1 MDEPG
6 QSKKAGLPPSPP
18 GPGSDGR
25 VAGKT
30 RVGIGLP
37 PKLAAS
43 MLGSGSKPATQAN
56 TQTAKIG
63 GLVTA
68 TGRASTLRSNTGS
81 ETSSPLE
88 KTETGSP
95 KPGGFA
101 PPLKALGVARPLAA
115 KPLGATQPLTKPLRP
130 SLAPAPALATQ
141 ATAARVTPRA
151 QVEPAV
157 LAIGTDDAILPGLK
171 IALARHGV
179 FVESADAP
187 SVVDA
192 VVAAAPD
199 LILLLGEAAKDWGRA
214 TLEKLA
220 ASPQSSVV
228 PVALIDDNMALN
240 ARLQAFRHGATAV
253 IPRSA
258 SIDAIAEKVARL
270 AKEIP
275 DRGTDSPHMVG
286 EATLEE
292 FVDALRSELRT
303 GILSVQA
310 AKAPPEQA
318 IRLMLGGGK
327 LLADFLDDFVRRVRA
342 HVVSAEPLTYE
353 FDERAGGTLGL
364 LGGDSPRAAADVSGL
379 RLALADDDAARAD
392 AVAQEL
398 RSHGAKVFV
407 TDLAPTEARLAKLRQ
422 LDPAVLLIGETQ
434 LKGAGYELIRR
445 MRRDT
450 RLRWASL
457 LVLRW
462 EELFKDQGDAPI
474 VDQVSGT
481 LATLV
486 EPERSLLERATGGKG
501 FDTRLETTGPARL
514 LKALASCPRA
524 LRLSVY
530 NPRLN
535 VSIDLAEGL
544 IVGATA
550 QVVSPVAKEL
560 SGPLALAA
568 FLVLSSG
575 RVHVE
580 QTSSALQA
588 NLMATVDVAINLA
601 EAEPPPIAPSIPAP
615 SRSVEPALASLPAP
629 SKLPDFQVAGPP
641 SSVEAIDPPLS
652 LPDSVSSDA
661 FLEQDLLRA
670 VTLRPKAVKDSA
682 LGWRAWVMLSAL
694 ACVQVALVIGIGVVV
709 VKHLSGSAAK
719 AGEVRV
725 TEHLAAVEVNQKRS
739 QPSLAA
745 RTESADITQPSNP
758 EANTKPAVA
767 ESKAILGA
775 LPLPKPSSTPS
786 CEDLEKSVKP
796 LRGALPLDA
805 AGALR
810 LGHKLLVLG
819 NVEDTQT
826 AFCQAIALDPENPKA
841 QLALAQLLVLRGDGK
856 FAASVARR
864 ALELHAEPARA
875 KGLLGDALI
884 TSGDLAG
891 ARQAWLDAAGIT
903 HHDSVGVA
911 KLASRARSEGAASV
925 GNKDYSRA
933 ERFFWRTLAF
943 FEQDFGANL
952 GMARAHLFRGNNP
965 LAAEWARRATQI
977 APDDARARLVYGD
990 ALMRTGDRNAAVR
1003 EWQEAFRLDPRSGEA
1018 KIRLEE

>member
-1 MDEPG
+1 M
-6 QSKKAGLPPSPP
+6 
-18 GPGSDGR
+18 
-25 VAGKT
+25 
-30 RVGIGLP
+30 
-37 PKLAAS
+37 
-43 MLGSGSKPATQAN
+43 PAPQAN
-56 TQTAKIG
+56 TQTAKG
-63 GLVTA
+63 SGLLTA
-68 TGRASTLRSNTGS
+68 AGRASTLRSNTGP
-81 ETSSPLE
+81 ET
-88 KTETGSP
+88 
-95 KPGGFA
+95 A
-101 PPLKALGVARPLAA
+101 PRPLAA
-115 KPLGATQPLTKPLRP
+115 KPIGTTQPLTKPLRA
-130 SLAPAPALATQ
+130 SLAPALPQSTLATAQ
-141 ATAARVTPRA
+141 RLTPRA

-199 LILLLGEAAKDWGRA
+199 LILLLGEAAKDWGRV

-327 LLADFLDDFVRRVRA
+327 LLADFVDDFVRRVRT

-353 FDERAGGTLGL
+353 FDERAGGTLEL
-364 LGGDSPRAAADVSGL
+364 LGGDSPRVAADVRGL
-379 RLALADDDAARAD
+379 RLALADDDAARTD

-407 TDLAPTEARLAKLRQ
+407 TDLAPTEKRLAKLRQ

-457 LVLRW
+457 LVMRW
-462 EELFKDQGDAPI
+462 EELFEDQNDSPI
-474 VDQVSGT
+474 VEQLSGT
-481 LATLV
+481 LGALV
-486 EPERSLLERATGGKG
+486 EPERSLLERATGGRG

-514 LKALASCPRA
+514 LKALASCPHA

-535 VSIDLAEGL
+535 VSIDLAQGL
-544 IVGATA
+544 VVGATA

-560 SGPLALAA
+560 SGPMALAA

-575 RVHVE
+575 RVHVVP
-580 QTSSALQA
+580 TDAASQA

-615 SRSVEPALASLPAP
+615 SRSVEPALPSLPGPA
-629 SKLPDFQVAGPP
+629 KLPDFQVLGPP
-641 SSVEAIDPPLS
+641 SSVQAANPPV
-652 LPDSVSSDA
+652 SVPSTVRSDA
-661 FLEQDLLRA
+661 LSEQDLLRA
-670 VTLRPKAVKDSA
+670 VTLRPKAAKETA

-694 ACVQVALVIGIGVVV
+694 ACVQLALLVGIGVVV
-709 VKHLSGSAAK
+709 AKHLSRPPANMGEIRAPERLP
-719 AGEVRV
+719 AGD
-725 TEHLAAVEVNQKRS
+725 VNQKR
-739 QPSLAA
+739 QPPSLAA
-745 RTESADITQPSNP
+745 RSERAAVARPSNAAADTEPAATEP
-758 EANTKPAVA
+758 E
-767 ESKAILGA
+767 AILGP
-775 LPLPKPSSTPS
+775 LPLPKPSSAPS
-786 CEDLEKSVKP
+786 CEELQKSAKP
-796 LRGALPLDA
+796 WHGAAPLDA
-805 AGALR
+805 ADALR
-810 LGHKLLVLG
+810 LGHKLLVFG
-819 NVEDTQT
+819 NVEDAQA
-826 AFCQAIALDPENPKA
+826 AFCQAIAFDSENPKA
-841 QLALAQLLVLRGDGK
+841 ALALAQLLVLRGDGK

-864 ALELHAEPARA
+864 ALELNADPARA

-884 TSGDLAG
+884 TSGDVAG
-891 ARQAWLDAAGIT
+891 ARQGWLDAAGIT
-903 HHDSVGVA
+903 DHDSVGIA
-911 KLASRARSEGAASV
+911 TLTSRAVSEGTASV
-925 GNKDYSRA
+925 RNKDYFRA

-943 FEQDFGANL
+943 FEQDFEANL
-952 GMARAHLFRGNNP
+952 GMARAHLYRGNNA
-965 LAAEWARRATQI
+965 LAAVWAQRATQI
-977 APDDARARLVYGD
+977 APEDARARLVYGD
-990 ALMRTGDRNAAVR
+990 ALMRTGDRKAAAR

-1018 KIRLEE
+1018 KIRLEQ

>member
-18 GPGSDGR
+18 GAGSDGR

-30 RVGIGLP
+30 RVGLGLP

-43 MLGSGSKPATQAN
+43 MLGAGSKTASQTNASTIQAN
-56 TQTAKIG
+56 TQTPKVG

-68 TGRASTLRSNTGS
+68 AGRASTLRSNTGS
-81 ETSSPLE
+81 ET
-88 KTETGSP
+88 T
-95 KPGGFA
+95 
-101 PPLKALGVARPLAA
+101 ARPLAA

-130 SLAPAPALATQ
+130 SLAPAPPQSTL
-141 ATAARVTPRA
+141 ATAARATPRA

-214 TLEKLA
+214 ILEKLA

-327 LLADFLDDFVRRVRA
+327 LLADFVDDFVRRVRT

-364 LGGDSPRAAADVSGL
+364 LGGDSPRVAADVRGL

-457 LVLRW
+457 LVMRW
-462 EELFKDQGDAPI
+462 EELFEDQSDSPI
-474 VDQVSGT
+474 VEQLSGT
-481 LATLV
+481 LGALV

-514 LKALASCPRA
+514 LKALASCPHA

-575 RVHVE
+575 RVHVV
-580 QTSSALQA
+580 QTDAASQA

-615 SRSVEPALASLPAP
+615 SRSVEPALPSLPGPA
-629 SKLPDFQVAGPP
+629 KVPDFQVLGPP
-641 SSVEAIDPPLS
+641 SSLRAANPPV
-652 LPDSVSSDA
+652 SVPSTVRSDA
-661 FLEQDLLRA
+661 LSEQDLLRA
-670 VTLRPKAVKDSA
+670 VTLRPKAAKETA

-694 ACVQVALVIGIGVVV
+694 ACVQLALLVGIGVVV
-709 VKHLSGSAAK
+709 VKHLSSPADK
-719 AGEVRV
+719 TGEMRA
-725 TEHLAAVEVNQKRS
+725 TERLAAREVNQKLQIAS
-739 QPSLAA
+739 VAA
-745 RTESADITQPSNP
+745 KPERAVVAQPSNAEAAP
-758 EANTKPAVA
+758 EPAA
-767 ESKAILGA
+767 PEPKAILGA
-775 LPLPKPSSTPS
+775 LPLPKPSSVPS
-786 CEDLEKSVKP
+786 CEELQKSLKP
-796 LRGALPLDA
+796 LRGGPPLDA

-810 LGHKLLVLG
+810 LGHKFLVFG
-819 NVEDTQT
+819 NVEAAQA
-826 AFCQAIALDPENPKA
+826 AFCQAIALDAENPKA
-841 QLALAQLLVLRGDGK
+841 ELALAQLLVLRGDGK

-864 ALELHAEPARA
+864 ALELNAEPARA

-903 HHDSVGVA
+903 DHDSVGIA
-911 KLASRARSEGAASV
+911 NLTSRAVSEGAASV
-925 GNKDYSRA
+925 RNKDYFRA

-952 GMARAHLFRGNNP
+952 GMARAHLYRGNNV

-977 APDDARARLVYGD
+977 APEDARARLVYGD

-1018 KIRLEE
+1018 KIRLEQ